1 MELEG
6 DGLLQSTFVS
16 FIVIQVFVK
25 GSLCTE
31 LCKDLGIHGGQGS
44 ALMELIFYGREK
56 NNRCKKP
63 CKVKRYE
70 TAWVFKDLKEGH
82 CSWSLEGGVWESDVG
97 DQKGWW
103 QETLAGSYKSG
114 QGVCISSN
122 VMRRHQSLQAGDGER
137 GWHDPVYILRFQ
149 FLLNTENRLKRGNM
163 AAGIQV
169 VTVWTTVMVVERKR
183 RWHI

>member
-25 GSLCTE
+25 GSLRTE

-70 TAWVFKDLKEGH
+70 TAWVFKNLKEGH

-114 QGVCISSN
+114 QGVCINSKHNEKTSKSS
-122 VMRRHQSLQAGDGER
+122 S
-137 GWHDPVYILRFQ
+137 
-149 FLLNTENRLKRGNM
+149 
-163 AAGIQV
+163 
-169 VTVWTTVMVVERKR
+169 R
-183 RWHI
+183 RWREGMTQSSWYFKISIPVKYRE